1 MKIKNITIE
10 ERVSKKTGKP
20 YKMLVITT
28 ESGYQC
34 ELFLSNEQAFCLT
47 H

>member
-1 MKIKNITIE
+1 MKIKDIKIE
-10 ERVSKKTGKP
+10 ERISKKTGKP
-20 YKMLVITT
+20 YKMLVIMT
-28 ESGYQC
+28 ESGYTC

>member
-1 MKIKNITIE
+1 MKIKDIKIE
-10 ERVSKKTGKP
+10 ERESKKTGKP

-28 ESGYQC
+28 ETGYVC
-34 ELFLSNEQAFCLT
+34 ELFISNEQAFCLT